1 MSKILV
7 DSEEYFKLKNRINE
21 LLETNKKLKEKYVYL
36 EKRVG
41 CDTDLSVLKETID
54 VLRKKQNE
62 IHKKL
67 ENAQKEND
75 DLKNANKELT
85 ILKDD
90 AETKRNNIQKENDIL
105 KNANKELTILKDDA
119 ETKRNNIQKENDIL
133 KNANKELTVLK
144 NDAET
149 KHNNIQKE
157 NNKLNKMLE
166 EFIRPI
172 KAKVGPNTIKKEF
185 NLDEFNK
192 EYNAFIENLKKNKK
206 NETI

>member
-105 KNANKELTILKDDA
+105 KNANKELT
-119 ETKRNNIQKENDIL
+119 
-133 KNANKELTVLK
+133 VLK